1 MKRMRKAVKCVRSSV
16 KRKLG
21 FSDEAKLLWVVR
33 CHRDGEELQTDLI
46 KMTEYQEQGM
56 QAPA

>member
-46 KMTEYQEQGM
+46 KMTEY
-56 QAPA
+56 